1 MNFRHLHPRALPM
14 IWVGRNSLHEDAMP
28 DLRFTA
34 VVDHDHFEQRLKNVP
49 QSPGV
54 YIWKDTHGEVLYVGK
69 SKSLRDRMRSYFNIA
84 QLSGKNRRMVA
95 RIADFDTVVTKSEL
109 EALLLEMNMIKQH
122 RPRYNVLLKDD
133 RSYPYIKV
141 TIQEAWPRILTTRVV
156 HPDGARYFGPYAAA
170 GSVRR
175 TLSELNRIFAFRPPF
190 DCGDDRFKR
199 HQRMGK
205 PCLYHDMRR
214 CLAPCV
220 PSLVSQQEYRQAV
233 EGVCRFLEGKSDDIL
248 KSLRKRMQDAAKQ
261 MQFERAAFIRDQIRD
276 IEQISQRQQVLRTV
290 NTDQDVI
297 AFAREDGSAV
307 VQIFYIRNG
316 KLIGAEPFTLQN
328 TEDENDEQLLT
339 SFVTQFYDH
348 AAEVPPNILL
358 ADHIEEPMIIEKWL
372 SQKGGHKVE
381 IQVPR
386 RGEKH
391 ELVDMAAQNA
401 QRKLAELRAAWMDT
415 EKRMMVGLRELA
427 AVLQLPE
434 LPRRIECFDVSNTQ
448 GSHTVGAMTVF
459 VDGEAKKSHYR
470 KFRIRHGDTP
480 NDVAAI
486 REIVERRF
494 LRAAAAHGEDV
505 TLPLQ
510 DVEDAS
516 PVVDAPA
523 HAEPTDA
530 WSLLPDLILIDG
542 GIGQLNAAVAVLRT
556 LGFAHLPVVGVVK
569 GPNRDRF
576 DLLRPQASALLVL
589 DRASPVLGLI
599 KTIDEET
606 DRFAKNYHR
615 TLRAKSMK
623 SSTLEEIAGIGPKR
637 RQALLKA
644 FGSLD
649 AIRLASIDALAAV
662 PGMTRKSAEE
672 LKSLL

>member
-1 MNFRHLHPRALPM
+1 
-14 IWVGRNSLHEDAMP
+14 MP
-28 DLRFTA
+28 DLRYTA
-34 VVDHDHFEQRLKNVP
+34 VINHDEFETRLKHVP
-49 QSPGV
+49 LLPGV
-54 YIWKDTHGEVLYVGK
+54 YIWKDVHGEVLYVGK

-95 RIADFDTVVTKSEL
+95 RIADFDTIVTKSEL
-109 EALLLEMNMIKQH
+109 EALLLEMNLIKQH

-141 TIQEAWPRILTTRVV
+141 TVQEDWPRILTTRVV
-156 HPDGARYFGPYAAA
+156 LNDGARYFGPYAAA

-199 HQRMGK
+199 HQRIAK

-220 PSLVSQQEYRQAV
+220 PALVSQKEYRQAV
-233 EGVCRFLEGKSDDIL
+233 EGVCRFLEGKSEEIL
-248 KSLRKRMQDAAKQ
+248 KTLRKRMQDAAKQ
-261 MQFERAAFIRDQIRD
+261 MQFERAAFVRDQIRD

-316 KLIGAEPFTLQN
+316 KLIGAEPFALQN

-391 ELVDMAAQNA
+391 ELVEMATSNA
-401 QRKLAELRAAWMDT
+401 QRKLGELRAAWMDT
-415 EKRMMVGLRELA
+415 EKRMMVGLRELTTI
-427 AVLQLPE
+427 LQLPE
-434 LPRRIECFDVSNTQ
+434 PPHRIECYDVSNTQ

-459 VDGEAKKSHYR
+459 VDGEAKKAHYR
-470 KFRIRHGDTP
+470 KFRIRNTDTP

-486 REIVERRF
+486 REIIERRF
-494 LRAAAAHGEDV
+494 KRAAAALGEDV
-505 TLPLQ
+505 SESEVSDAEVPPASTT
-510 DVEDAS
+510 DVS
-516 PVVDAPA
+516 PDN
-523 HAEPTDA
+523 DA
-530 WSLLPDLILIDG
+530 WAMLPDLMLIDG
-542 GIGQLNAAVAVLRT
+542 GVGQLNAASAALAA

-569 GPNRDRF
+569 GPKRDRF
-576 DLLRPQASALLVL
+576 DILLPNAKSLIVL
-589 DRASPVLGLI
+589 ERSSPALGLVQ
-599 KTIDEET
+599 TIDEET

-615 TLRAKSMK
+615 QLRAKSMK

-637 RQALLKA
+637 RQALIKA

-649 AIRLASIDALAAV
+649 AIRNATIDEIAAI

-672 LKSLL
+672 VKSLL

>member
-1 MNFRHLHPRALPM
+1 
-14 IWVGRNSLHEDAMP
+14 MP
-28 DLRFTA
+28 DLRYTA
-34 VVDHDHFEQRLKNVP
+34 VVDHDTFESRLKNVP
-49 QSPGV
+49 QLPGV
-54 YIWKDTHGEVLYVGK
+54 YIWKDDQGGVLYVGK
-69 SKSLRDRMRSYFNIA
+69 SKSLRDRMRSYFNVA

-109 EALLLEMNMIKQH
+109 EALLLEMNLIKQH

-156 HPDGARYFGPYAAA
+156 HDDGARYFGPYAAV

-175 TLSELNRIFAFRPPF
+175 TLGELNRIFAFRPPF
-190 DCGDDRFKR
+190 DCSDDRFKR
-199 HQRMGK
+199 HQRTGK
-205 PCLYHDMRR
+205 PCLYYDMRR

-220 PSLVSQQEYRQAV
+220 PALVSQQEYRLAV

-248 KSLRKRMQDAAKQ
+248 KTLRKRMQQAAND
-261 MQFERAAFIRDQIRD
+261 MQFERAAFVRDQIRD
-276 IEQISQRQQVLRTV
+276 IEHISQRQQVLRTV

-358 ADHIEEPMIIEKWL
+358 ADHIEEPIIIEKWL
-372 SQKGGHKVE
+372 SQKRGHKVE

-391 ELVDMAAQNA
+391 ELVEMAASNA

-415 EKRMMVGLRELA
+415 EKRAMVGLRELA
-427 AVLQLPE
+427 TLLNLSAPPQ
-434 LPRRIECFDVSNTQ
+434 RIECFDVSHTQ
-448 GSHTVGAMTVF
+448 GSYTVGAMTVF
-459 VDGEAKKSHYR
+459 VDGEAKKSHYK
-470 KFRIRHGDTP
+470 KFRIRQTDTP

-486 REIVERRF
+486 REIIERRF

-505 TLPLQ
+505 TISLH
-510 DVEDAS
+510 DVDDQA
-516 PVVDAPA
+516 ATTQPA
-523 HAEPTDA
+523 TETDA
-530 WSLLPDLILIDG
+530 WALLPDLILIDG
-542 GIGQLNAAVAVLRT
+542 GVGQLNAACAVLQT
-556 LGFAHLPVVGVVK
+556 LGFAHLPIIGVVK
-569 GPNRDRF
+569 GPKRDRF
-576 DLLRPQASALLVL
+576 DILRPHASELLVL
-589 DRASPVLGLI
+589 ERNSPALGVVQ
-599 KTIDEET
+599 TIDEET
-606 DRFAKNYHR
+606 DRFAKQYHR
-615 TLRAKSMK
+615 SLRASSMK
-623 SSTLEEIAGIGPKR
+623 RSTLEEIAGIGPKR
-637 RQALLKA
+637 RQALIKA

-649 AIRLASIDALAAV
+649 AIRQASIDELAAV